1 LNFVPYRVDV
11 TPFAGVLSDGKPH
24 RFAIKVTNNS
34 QYFSTTATLLLYLDH
49 GAAKVTGAVT
59 QNTIGASAPVVTP
72 NLVTAA
78 DGTMRGTVTTTSSR
92 QFVLAG
98 WVKTSHGRVKT
109 EITQKIDFSNA
120 QQFVAP
126 NPSAIPQTFVQNIT
140 QSTSISSITKVRGG
154 EDVRESTVRL
164 SWPLEVDLT
173 VNIAAD
179 GSFSQVG
186 KVKQAYNRIDSDGE
200 SSTLTS
206 NSGQWANT
214 YPTTVGQA
222 GSQRYFSSDSD
233 GHCYSR
239 SLTAAGGVLTS
250 IVDGTGCDE

>member
-1 LNFVPYRVDV
+1 
-11 TPFAGVLSDGKPH
+11 
-24 RFAIKVTNNS
+24 
-34 QYFSTTATLLLYLDH
+34 
-49 GAAKVTGAVT
+49 
-59 QNTIGASAPVVTP
+59 
-72 NLVTAA
+72 
-78 DGTMRGTVTTTSSR
+78 MRGTVTTTSSR

-126 NPSAIPQTFVQNIT
+126 PPSAVPQTFVQNIA
-140 QSTSISSITKVRGG
+140 QSTSISSTTRVRGG
-154 EDVRESTVRL
+154 EDGRESTLRM
-164 SWPLEVDLT
+164 SWPLAVDLT

-179 GSFSQVG
+179 GGFSQVG
-186 KVKQAYNRIDSDGE
+186 KVTQAYNRVDSDGE
-200 SSTLTS
+200 SSGLIS

-222 GSQRYFSSDSD
+222 GAQRYFSSDSD

-239 SLTAAGGVLTS
+239 SLTAASGILTA
-250 IVDGTGCDE
+250 IVDGKGCDE